1 MEMSTLIIIA
11 KAFAAAAASMTLY
24 GIASSL
30 SNAITSIVGA
40 MAKNPA
46 IKDDLKG
53 FGMLGLFMIEFAG
66 LLLFVVIMMILV
78 TL

>member
-1 MEMSTLIIIA
+1 METNTLIIIA
-11 KAFAAAAASMTLY
+11 KAFAAAASAVTLY

-40 MAKNPA
+40 VAKNPA
-46 IKDDLKG
+46 VKDDLKG

-66 LLLFVVIMMILV
+66 LLVFVVSMIIL
-78 TL
+78 LSL